1 MALRKIVFDTNCFI
15 DAARD
20 PDFRAAFTAFCEAA
34 APGLYLSAVVAAEL
48 RAGAMDRDA
57 RELLEEQV
65 LTPYLRRGRL
75 LTPSGRSWEALGQV
89 LATLGE
95 REGLRADQTPRS
107 FIFDVL
113 IAQSCREA
121 GAVLISRNTRDLAR
135 IAKITPFEFEAP
147 FPKLA

>member
-1 MALRKIVFDTNCFI
+1 MAGQRATRSEAEHLDWWKDKLVRMHDRTFVLPKWGRHILTLL
-15 DAARD
+15 AA
-20 PDFRAAFTAFCEAA
+20 CE
-34 APGLYLSAVVAAEL
+34 
-48 RAGAMDRDA
+48 
-57 RELLEEQV
+57 ELLEEQV

-95 REGLRADQTPRS
+95 REGLRADQTPRG

-121 GAVLISRNTRDLAR
+121 GAVLVSRNTRDLAR